1 MIKARRGFPSSVSDT
16 VEEDLQGFFA
26 ERSEVLLVYLFGSY
40 LRRTDRPF
48 HDIDV
53 AVYVSPQQLHRLNH
67 EPYGY
72 LAFLISQLAHLLKS
86 NCVDVAILNNAPPL
100 LQREVVSKGKLIFRR
115 SEPDRIRFEIGA
127 LTRYVDTAHL
137 RNIKRLY
144 MKRRIEKGLSGY
156 A

>member
-1 MIKARRGFPSSVSDT
+1 MEEICKEFELSTKGNKA
-16 VEEDLQGFFA
+16 
-26 ERSEVLLVYLFGSY
+26 VLLG
-40 LRRTDRPF
+40 
-48 HDIDV
+48 
-53 AVYVSPQQLHRLNH
+53 RLND
-67 EPYGY
+67 
-72 LAFLISQLAHLLKS
+72 FLISQLAHLLKS